1 MENKK
6 IVIGLVGE
14 SGSGKDTV
22 AKYLSEKYGAKLMR
36 FADPIKETL
45 NIYFEQSSREDQQ
58 WLALE
63 FRKRFGNDILSRAI
77 RKKIDNADGLVVVNG
92 LRFWEDYDFVKSF
105 KPGFVLYVTANQK
118 LRWERTSGRGEKTDD
133 DVTLEKFQ
141 EMERVETEVHIP
153 EIGAKADFIIKN
165 ERDLAHLL
173 SEVDGIM
180 KKITEA

>member
-1 MENKK
+1 MEKRK
-6 IVIGLVGE
+6 IIIGLVGE

-22 AKYLSEKYGAKLMR
+22 AKYLHEKYDAKLMR

-77 RKKIDNADGLVVVNG
+77 RKKIDNADGLAVVNG
-92 LRFWEDYDFVKSF
+92 LRFWEDYDFIKSF
-105 KPGFVLYVTANQK
+105 NPGYVIYTTASQK
-118 LRWERTSGRGEKTDD
+118 SRWERTAQRGEKADD
-133 DVTLEKFQ
+133 NVTLERFQ

-153 EIGAKADFIIKN
+153 EIGGKADFKILNEKN
-165 ERDLAHLL
+165 LEYLL
-173 SEVDGIM
+173 SEVDKIM
-180 KKITEA
+180 EQIQK

>member
-1 MENKK
+1 MKRV
-6 IVIGLVGE
+6 IVGLVGE

-22 AKYLSEKYGAKLMR
+22 AKYLSEKYSAKLMR

-63 FRKRFGNDILSRAI
+63 FRKRFGNDILSRAL
-77 RKKIDNADGLVVVNG
+77 RKKIDGGDGLIVING

-105 KPGFVLYVTANQK
+105 KPGSVLYITADQK
-118 LRWERTSGRGEKTDD
+118 LRWERTAGRGEKADD
-133 DVTLEKFQ
+133 NGTFEKFR

-153 EIGAKADFIIKN
+153 EIGAKADFKIKN
-165 ERDLAHLL
+165 EKDLEFLL
-173 SEVDGIM
+173 KSVDEIM
-180 KKITEA
+180 AKIQR